1 LGKNNRKGAKEM
13 KRTFKAAGM
22 ILAIIMIVGQLGLT
36 GCGGG
41 GGSGALELNLAHFWP
56 STHPVEVE
64 LVQPWIAAVLE
75 ATEGRV
81 KVISYPGETL
91 IPSAEIYEGVKK
103 GVADIGLSCFS
114 YTRGQFPVLEV
125 FELPGIVYN
134 DSAAATRI
142 AWEGI
147 QELNPQEV
155 QDTTLMMVFTTGP
168 GHLFT
173 RNPVRTLGDLKGL
186 EIRATGL
193 SAATLQALGATPVAM
208 PQAEAYESL
217 SKGVVKGNL
226 GPTEILKGW
235 NQAEVTNYITIT
247 PFLYNTLFFF
257 TMNTDKWGKISEA
270 DQQAILEINQRFFD
284 DVACSLWDRQNE
296 AAFTYAV
303 NEKGMEVFELT
314 AEETALWTDLV
325 RPVMDDFVS
334 RMDGM
339 GFNGREILDTV
350 QRLSDKYK

>member
-1 LGKNNRKGAKEM
+1 M
-13 KRTFKAAGM
+13 KRAFKMACM
-22 ILAIIMIVGQLGLT
+22 VLAIIMIVGQLGLT

-41 GGSGALELNLAHFWP
+41 GSGSTLELNLAHFWP

-303 NEKGMEVFELT
+303 NEKGMEVIELT
-314 AEETALWTDLV
+314 AGETAIWTDLV
-325 RPVMDDFVS
+325 RPVQDDFVS
-334 RMDGM
+334 RMDNN
-339 GFNGREILDTV
+339 GFNGREILDAV